1 LAHKINVGL
10 VSLGCDKNRVDS
22 EIMLG
27 VLSDNEY
34 KIVNDEKIADVIIV
48 NTCGFIEAAKE
59 ESIDTILEMARNK
72 ENGRCKLLIATG
84 CLAERYS
91 DDLLNEIPELDVVL
105 GTGNYM
111 EIDSIIKE
119 AFKEKKRIKRTENI
133 DYNIEFENNR
143 VLTTPLYTAY
153 IKIAEG
159 CNNRCSYCIIPK
171 LRGKYRSR
179 SIENIV
185 DEATRLSING
195 TKELIL
201 VAQDTTKYGID
212 IYGKKMLPSLIQKL
226 SDIKGIEWIRLLYC
240 YPEDI
245 DNALIEEIKTNNKV
259 CKYID
264 IPLQHVNDDILIN
277 MRRKSRNKDIIN
289 LITNLR
295 SNIPDIV
302 IRTTFIVGFP
312 GETEDTFNQ
321 LLDFLNEY
329 KIDHVG
335 VFTYSQEEETE
346 AFLFPNQIDDET
358 KKKRQNKLC
367 LLQSKIS
374 REKGMTK
381 IGKVLDVLIEGIGDD
396 GVYIGRYYGYAP
408 DIDGVVYVRS
418 NGYHINIG
426 NFVKVKIT
434 DALDYDLVG
443 EVSYESCK

>member
-1 LAHKINVGL
+1 
-10 VSLGCDKNRVDS
+10 
-22 EIMLG
+22 
-27 VLSDNEY
+27 
-34 KIVNDEKIADVIIV
+34 
-48 NTCGFIEAAKE
+48 
-59 ESIDTILEMARNK
+59 
-72 ENGRCKLLIATG
+72 
-84 CLAERYS
+84 
-91 DDLLNEIPELDVVL
+91 
-105 GTGNYM
+105 M